1 MKYLSYILILFVLLF
16 SACSEE
22 TFEELNTDP
31 TQLSDVEMRL
41 ILPEILTQ
49 AAYNKGA
56 TPGRM
61 AGIVMQQ
68 FEGFDAQQ
76 VAYTSYVIGSD
87 AFNNYWRT
95 GMYAGLLRSCQVL
108 TDKATEEGATFYSG
122 VAKTI
127 MASEYGLLTSFFGN
141 VPFSEALKGTEN
153 LKPSYDA
160 QETVYNGVLSML
172 DQAISDLNA
181 ADPAAY
187 AGGDLIYGGDA
198 AKWMATARAL
208 KARYQM
214 HLQKRNGSA
223 ASDALSSLSGAF
235 TSLADQPTFKF
246 GTAQIDNWSLGKFGQ
261 ERPNT
266 LVMGEYFVNLMDGDP
281 RQSKYMITD
290 GTTWFYWQA
299 GNPDLIWGADNAPVP
314 LISYVEVKFLEAEA
328 LARTG
333 SDPSAALA
341 AGIAASMEQVGIA
354 AADYADYV
362 AANSDVSGLGM
373 EEQIQKI
380 IEEAYKAYYG
390 YNFSEVWS
398 NFRRTGYPA
407 ITPDPNGSNG
417 FNPSGGVP
425 KRFPYVVSE
434 AQTNADNLNAA
445 RSAQGGAL
453 LDVPVWAFE

>member
-1 MKYLSYILILFVLLF
+1 MKYLSYILIVTVLLF

-49 AAYNKGA
+49 AAFNKGA

-87 AFNNYWRT
+87 AFNNYWRF

-108 TDKATEEGATFYSG
+108 NDKAAEEGSTFYSG
-122 VAKTI
+122 VAKTL
-127 MASEYGLLTSFFGN
+127 MASEYGLLTSFFGD

-153 LKPSYDA
+153 LKPKYDT
-160 QETVYNGVLSML
+160 QESVYNGVLSML
-172 DQAISDLNA
+172 DQAISDLGSGTG
-181 ADPAAY
+181 Y
-187 AGGDLIYGGDA
+187 AGGDLIYDGDA
-198 AKWMATARAL
+198 AKWTAVARAL

-214 HLQKRNGSA
+214 HLSKRNGSA

-235 TSLADQPTFKF
+235 TSLADQPTFQF
-246 GTAQIDNWSLGKFGQ
+246 GTAEIDNWSLGKFGL

-266 LVMGEYFVNLMDGDP
+266 LVIANSFAERMDGDP
-281 RQSKYMITD
+281 RQSKYMVTD
-290 GTTWFYWQA
+290 GTTWFYWENA
-299 GNPDLIWGADNAPVP
+299 NPDLVWGANNAGVP

-341 AGIAASMEQVGIA
+341 AGITASMEQVGLA
-354 AADYADYV
+354 EADYADYV
-362 AANSDVSGLGM
+362 TANSDVSGLGM
-373 EEQIQKI
+373 EEQVQKI

-434 AQTNADNLNAA
+434 AQTNADNLEAA
-445 RSAQGGAL
+445 RSAQSGAL
-453 LDVPVWAFE
+453 LDVPVWAFQ

>member
-1 MKYLSYILILFVLLF
+1 MKYLSYILILTVLLF
-16 SACSEE
+16 SACSDE
-22 TFEELNTDP
+22 TFEEINTDP

-87 AFNNYWRT
+87 AFNNYWNT

-108 TDKATEEGATFYSG
+108 NDKAAEEGSTFYSG

-141 VPFSEALKGTEN
+141 IPFSEALKGTEN
-153 LKPSYDA
+153 LKPAYDA

-172 DQAISDLNA
+172 DQAISDLSSGTG
-181 ADPAAY
+181 Y
-187 AGGDLIYGGDA
+187 AGGDLIFDGDA
-198 AKWMATARAL
+198 AKWTATARAL

-214 HLQKRNGSA
+214 HMQKRNGSA

-235 TSLADQPTFKF
+235 TSLADQPTFNF
-246 GTAQIDNWSLGKFGQ
+246 GSAQIDNWSLGKFGL

-266 LVMGEYFVNLMDGDP
+266 LVIANSFAERMDGDP
-281 RQSKYMITD
+281 RQGNYMVTD
-290 GTTWFYWQA
+290 GTTWFYWES
-299 GNPDLIWGADNAPVP
+299 GNTDLVWSVNNAAIP

-341 AGIAASMEQVGIA
+341 EAITASMQQVGLA
-354 AADYADYV
+354 EADYADYV

-373 EEQIQKI
+373 EEQVQKI

-390 YNFSEVWS
+390 YNFSETWS

-407 ITPDPNGSNG
+407 LTPDPNGSNG
-417 FNPSGGVP
+417 FNPSGGIP
-425 KRFPYVVSE
+425 KRFPYVVGE
-434 AQTNADNLNAA
+434 AQTNADNLEAA
-445 RSAQGGAL
+445 RAAQGGAL